1 MISVIETNFNL
12 HANMVPELIDGMHVH
27 KLSNLTFVDSGLSCD
42 TFNILH
48 ITNGSDLQKG
58 EIEQGINHYRNQN
71 LDFCIWINDENL
83 TSKVSSYF
91 NDLGISVQGEEIGMT
106 LDLTK
111 YENKSHPLHS
121 NIQQVTSAELLDSY
135 SSVLARNWTPA
146 DQNVITYYQQ
156 TKASFLDSANGI
168 ILLIH
173 HFDGVPVSTV
183 ELFPTDK
190 KTIGIYGLATLESYR
205 GKGIGSSMMSY
216 ILNTAKSLGYETAIL
231 QATEDGIGIYE
242 KMGFVR
248 HTKYYEFALKV

>member
-12 HANMVPELIDGMHVH
+12 HANMVPELTDGMHVH
-27 KLSNLTFVDSGLSCD
+27 KSSNLTFVNSGLSCD

-48 ITNGSDLQKG
+48 ITNGSDIQK
-58 EIEQGINHYRNQN
+58 EELEQGINHYRNQN

-91 NDLGISVQGEEIGMT
+91 IDLGISVQGEEIGMT

-111 YENKSHPLHS
+111 YETKSHPLHS
-121 NIQQVTSAELLDSY
+121 NIQQVTSDELLDSY
-135 SSVLARNWTPA
+135 SKVLASNWTPA
-146 DQNVITYYQQ
+146 DQNVITYYQR
-156 TKASFLDSANGI
+156 TKDSFLDSSKGI